1 MKDISIPQSKIYINQ
16 FVRNHISELSHVIS
30 DSIIQSKDDSK
41 IILTGDTSN
50 KKVVSYIDNETKT
63 VNYYIFNGVYNT
75 GSGKVTYY
83 IKTTRLGVDNSIKEY
98 YYGEKDI
105 NSVLKTP
112 VSNWEVVRANALDL
126 SLNNTDMDEPQ
137 MRDIISISIEDYSYT
152 DYERDA
158 NGDEIC
164 L

>member
-1 MKDISIPQSKIYINQ
+1 MTDYT
-16 FVRNHISELSHVIS
+16 VIGAGS
-30 DSIIQSKDDSK
+30 Q
-41 IILTGDTSN
+41 
-50 KKVVSYIDNETKT
+50 T
-63 VNYYIFNGVYNT
+63 VNYDIFNGVYNT

-126 SLNNTDMDEPQ
+126 SLNNTDMDESQ